1 MHMLICEERAPI
13 NMYVHFYMGTKRLEI
28 KGFTLLKMGKNFTLF
43 IMLIIKMERR
53 YFMLK
58 TTNYSLDYKCHIL
71 FKAW

>member
-28 KGFTLLKMGKNFTLF
+28 KGFTLLKMGKKCENL
-43 IMLIIKMERR
+43 MLIIKMERR

-58 TTNYSLDYKCHIL
+58 TTN
-71 FKAW
+71 